1 MTRRLAL
8 LALLTGVLVA
18 AGGPHDHA
26 RAAFGGENGRIAFV
40 RYTGAAPLE
49 EVHMVSP
56 ASGLTANLTNDP
68 ATGDT
73 APAWSPDGTRVALQ
87 RSGPVEGI
95 WVLEAASGAMSFVPH
110 TDHGVQPAW
119 SPDGDWIAFSRDVGG
134 DAELWMVRADGTD
147 LVQLTANAD
156 EDREASWSPD
166 GTRIAFTR
174 EGPGGTT
181 NIMLLALGGGG
192 ELAVTPAGGFDGAPD
207 WSPDAKRI
215 AFNRFLPGEGNRVFT
230 VAPNGKAL
238 TQRTFGGGPT
248 GFNDVHPAW
257 SPDGARI
264 AFARGGDQDDGL
276 PFHIHIVTLATGKT
290 AQVTSGRVVDLL
302 PSWQPL

>member
-1 MTRRLAL
+1 
-8 LALLTGVLVA
+8 
-18 AGGPHDHA
+18 
-26 RAAFGGENGRIAFV
+26 
-40 RYTGAAPLE
+40 
-49 EVHMVSP
+49 MVSP

-68 ATGDT
+68 ATSDT

-110 TDHGVQPAW
+110 SDHGFQPAW
-119 SPDGDWIAFSRDVGG
+119 SPDGDWIAFSRDAGG
-134 DAELWMVRADGTD
+134 DAELWLVRADGTD
-147 LVQLTANAD
+147 LVQLTNNAD

-166 GTRIAFTR
+166 GTRGAFTR
-174 EGPGGTT
+174 EGPGATT
-181 NIMLLALGGGG
+181 NIMLLDLGGGG

-207 WSPDAKRI
+207 WSPDGKRI
-215 AFNRFLPGEGNRVFT
+215 AFNRFLPGDGNRVFT
-230 VAPNGKAL
+230 VAPNGAAL

-257 SPDGARI
+257 SPDGTRI

-276 PFHIHIVTLATGKT
+276 PFHLHTVTLATGRT
-290 AQVTSGRVVDLL
+290 AQVTGGRVVDLL